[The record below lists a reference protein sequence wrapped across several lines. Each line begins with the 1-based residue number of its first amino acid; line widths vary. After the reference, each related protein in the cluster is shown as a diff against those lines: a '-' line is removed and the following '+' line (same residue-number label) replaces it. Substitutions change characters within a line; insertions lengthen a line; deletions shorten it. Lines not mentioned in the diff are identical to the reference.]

1 MTGAGAVIAH
11 LQVKTLQAALRA
23 KEKNLEEVNEECD
36 DLNNQLNKVTNEK
49 DALQMQLQKLAA
61 HSNDEGR
68 ANRPRVTKL
77 QQQIN
82 ELQAQ
87 HPPTLFLHL
96 LAGIAYISAERSR
109 LSGIPKC

>member
-1 MTGAGAVIAH
+1 M
-11 LQVKTLQAALRA
+11 ALRA
-23 KEKNLEEVNEECD
+23 KGKNLEEVNEECD

-87 HPPTLFLHL
+87 HPPHPLPPFV
-96 LAGIAYISAERSR
+96 GQDSVYFSR
-109 LSGIPKC
+109 A